1 METEQLAKGAFLQGS
16 KYRIES
22 VLGQGGF
29 GITYLAYQENLGR
42 KVAIKEF
49 FMHDFCLRDGSTSS
63 VTLGTASNREMI
75 ERYKLKF
82 LKEART
88 IAAMDHPNIIRI
100 YDTFDENNTAY
111 YVMDYIEGESLSQLV
126 KRRGPLSESEAVDYV
141 RAVAEALKYVHQRH
155 VNHLDVKPG
164 NIMLRHSD
172 HRIFLLDF
180 GLSKQYDVEGNQ
192 TSSTPVGI
200 SHGYAPIEQYRPGGV
215 KEFSPQTDI
224 YALGATLFYL
234 LTGTVPPSASELSDT
249 ELAFPA
255 GLSAMVCNAIR
266 KTMEF
271 QKKNRPQD
279 VDAFIRL
286 LSGEEERKAREE
298 APQNVAEETQIGR
311 TEHPESSKKKNVVW
325 LLGIA
330 IPLIFLISFFFV
342 RQSGPSTERMN
353 MQQADTSYIVPIE
366 PRLVSDPQHEPV
378 EQQDRFEYI
387 KETRGDFKVDIEYP
401 LSLKGMDDVSELQLV
416 LNDIAFSNNNK
427 DIHACVEKYFK
438 NGEETRALGIPTA
451 GEISIRYKQ
460 RLDNLFLFEVYI
472 YADGGGGTGAS
483 IMSRTEYVYFNA
495 LTNRP
500 LRISDMITDY
510 SGALSIV
517 NGHISLN
524 EYANKA
530 EGLPDNFELSATGIT
545 FIFPKY
551 SIGYGYQGDVSIA
564 VTYNELD
571 GMLSE
576 TFKEAIGRI

>member
-1 METEQLAKGAFLQGS
+1 METEQLAEGAFLQGG

-49 FMHDFCLRDGSTSS
+49 FMRGLCSRDGSTSS
-63 VTLGTASNREMI
+63 VTPGTASNREIMG
-75 ERYKLKF
+75 RYMMKF

-126 KRRGPLSESEAVDYV
+126 KRSGPLSESEAVDYV
-141 RAVAEALKYVHQRH
+141 RAVAEALKYVHRRH

-200 SHGYAPIEQYRPGGV
+200 SHGYAPIEQYTPGGV

-234 LTGTVPPSASELSDT
+234 VTGIIPPSASELSDMKLT
-249 ELAFPA
+249 FPA
-255 GLSAMVCNAIR
+255 GLSAMVCDAVR
-266 KTMEF
+266 KAMAF

-279 VDAFIRL
+279 VDEFIRL
-286 LSGEEERKAREE
+286 LPGGGKREAKEEVSHD
-298 APQNVAEETQIGR
+298 VAEETVIGR
-311 TEHPESSKKKNVVW
+311 TEHLKSSKRKNAVW
-325 LLGIA
+325 LMGGA
-330 IPLIFLISFFFV
+330 ILLILLILFFM
-342 RQSGPSTERMN
+342 RQSEPVNERVN
-353 MQQADTSYIVPIE
+353 AQADTSYIIPTEAPSVSE
-366 PRLVSDPQHEPV
+366 PLHEPV

-387 KETRGDFKVDIEYP
+387 KESRGDFKVDIEYP
-401 LSLKGMDDVSELQLV
+401 ISLKGLDDVSELQLA

-438 NGEETRALGIPTA
+438 DGEEALALGGVPVS
-451 GEISIRYKQ
+451 GEISIRYKL
-460 RLDNLFLFEVYI
+460 RLNNLFLFEVYTF
-472 YADGGGGTGAS
+472 ADNGGGTGAS
-483 IMSRTEYVYFNA
+483 IVNRTEYVYFNA
-495 LTNRP
+495 VTNRP

-510 SGALSIV
+510 SAALSIV
-517 NGHISLN
+517 NGHISLD
-524 EYANKA
+524 EYNSKA
-530 EGLPDNFELSATGIT
+530 ERLPDNFELSATGIT

-571 GMLSE
+571 GVLSE
-576 TFKEAIGRI
+576 TFKKAIGRI